1 MGNQSFPRRSDS
13 SVKLTLPS
21 SGEPKPRSHSP
32 NAHSRSSG
40 RMSVNSHVVAQSGLK
55 SFTTGFGSKT
65 HFACSA
71 LMPLLRSLAYCVAVN
86 KFGHGFFGLS
96 EDVGVRFMLVWD

>member
-1 MGNQSFPRRSDS
+1 MGNQSLPRRSDS

-21 SGEPKPRSHSP
+21 SGEPKPRSHNP

-40 RMSVNSHVVAQSGLK
+40 RMSVNSHVAAQSGVK

-71 LMPLLRSLAYCVAVN
+71 LTPLLMSLAYCACAPACNFDPVA
-86 KFGHGFFGLS
+86 
-96 EDVGVRFMLVWD
+96 GVIGVQN

>member
-1 MGNQSFPRRSDS
+1 MGNQSLPRTTDS
-13 SVKLTLPS
+13 SVRLTLPS

-40 RMSVNSHVVAQSGLK
+40 RMSVNSHVAAPSGVK

-71 LMPLLRSLAYCVAVN
+71 LMPLLMSLAYCADVN

-96 EDVGVRFMLVWD
+96 EDVVGRFMLVWD

>member
-1 MGNQSFPRRSDS
+1 MGSQSLPRRSDS

-21 SGEPKPRSHSP
+21 SGEPKPRSHNP

-40 RMSVNSHVVAQSGLK
+40 RISVSSHVAAQSGVK
-55 SFTTGFGSKT
+55 SFTTGFGSKS
-65 HFACSA
+65 HCFWA
-71 LMPLLRSLAYCVAVN
+71 LMPLLMSLAYCADVN

-96 EDVGVRFMLVWD
+96 EDVVGCFMLVWD